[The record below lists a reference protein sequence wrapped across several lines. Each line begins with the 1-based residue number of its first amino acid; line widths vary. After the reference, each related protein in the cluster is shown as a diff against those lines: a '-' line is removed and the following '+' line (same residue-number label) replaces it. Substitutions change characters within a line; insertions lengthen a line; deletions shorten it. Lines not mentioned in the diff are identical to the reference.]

1 MFGWVVGVSIGQTCE
16 VGCQAGPFDQSA
28 SATATKTLLAAVLT
42 GTGGGRVWDQTDLRI
57 K

>member
-42 GTGGGRVWDQTDLRI
+42 EQVEAECGI
-57 K
+57 KLI

>member
-28 SATATKTLLAAVLT
+28 NATATKTLSAAVLT